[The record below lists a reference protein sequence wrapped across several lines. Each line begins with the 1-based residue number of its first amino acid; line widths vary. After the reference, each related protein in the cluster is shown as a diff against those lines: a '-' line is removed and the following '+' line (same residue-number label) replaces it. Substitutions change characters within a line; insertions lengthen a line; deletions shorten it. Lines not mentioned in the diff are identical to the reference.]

1 MNVSSLGDRSNITY
15 ASGVAVYGTDRDAEQ
30 DEAFQLLIQP
40 ADVSPPANW
49 TGNWLPG
56 PSGGGNMT
64 SLLRFFDAA
73 DELLNGTYQYLV
85 VAKQQ
90 ALV

>member
-1 MNVSSLGDRSNITY
+1 
-15 ASGVAVYGTDRDAEQ
+15 VYGSDSDVEQ
-30 DEAFQLLIQP
+30 DGAFQLLIQA

-49 TGNWLPG
+49 TSNWLPG

-64 SLLRFFDAA
+64 SLLRFFNAA
-73 DELLNGTYQYLV
+73 DELLSGTYQYPV
-85 VAKQQ
+85 VTKQH